1 MDHGLKQLV
10 DKLSAAIGESIS
22 ESEQIAELARKFKD
36 GGYEVAVILNAAIA
50 VKQCGTG
57 SHDRV
62 SHTNDTNSCN
72 FNNDDIRFLKE
83 LHIKVSG

>member
-1 MDHGLKQLV
+1 MDHSLKELV
-10 DKLSAAIGESIS
+10 EELSAAIGESIS
-22 ESEQIAELARKFKD
+22 NSEQIADVAAKFKS

-50 VKQCGTG
+50 VKTCSTA
-57 SHDRV
+57 SHGRV
-62 SHTNDTNSCN
+62 AHTADANSCS